1 MDIVVITGGI
11 STEREVSLST
21 GNRVCRT
28 LNENGHRA
36 ILIDPAFDYDVTLEK
51 EVMFSECSDISV
63 VTISDKPTDMAFLNN
78 LKSRGE
84 YFGKNVLEICKL
96 ADIVFIALHGENGE
110 NGKLQACFDL
120 HNIKYTGSDYLSCTL
135 SMNKTVSRSIFK
147 MNNINITKGY
157 SFNSEDKKL
166 FKSSKIGY
174 PCVIKVASGGSSI
187 GVSIVNDD
195 DEFALAVEND
205 LALDSEFVVEQ
216 FIKGR
221 EFAVGMLGG
230 EALPVIEI
238 ATDTGFY
245 DYKSKYQQGMAKETC
260 PADISDEL
268 SKKMQ
273 DMAIRA
279 SKALGS
285 RVYSRFDF
293 LVDESE
299 NIYCLENNSLPG
311 MTPISLLPQEAMAVG
326 LSYYDLVYK
335 IIELSLKKYA

>member
-21 GNRVCRT
+21 GGRVCKT

-36 ILIDPAFDYDVTLEK
+36 ILIDAVSDYDVKLDK
-51 EVMFSECSDISV
+51 ESIFSERSDGI
-63 VTISDKPTDMAFLNN
+63 TANISDKPTDVAFLNN
-78 LKSRGE
+78 LKNKGE

-120 HNIKYTGSDYLSCTL
+120 NNIKYTGSDYLSCAV
-135 SMNKTVSRSIFK
+135 SMNKIVARSIFAA
-147 MNNINITKGY
+147 NNIKITEGY
-157 SFNSEDKKL
+157 SFKSGDTEFL
-166 FKSSKIGY
+166 KSSKIGY

-187 GVSIVNDD
+187 GVSIVNND
-195 DEFALAVEND
+195 DEFAKAIED
-205 LALDSEFVVEQ
+205 SIILDSEFVVEQ

-221 EFAVGMLGG
+221 EFAVGVLGDV
-230 EALPVIEI
+230 ALPVIEI
-238 ATDTGFY
+238 ATKTGFY
-245 DYKSKYQQGMAKETC
+245 DYKNKYQKGMATETC

-273 DMAIRA
+273 DIAVRA

-285 RVYSRFDF
+285 HIYSRLDF
-293 LVDESE
+293 LVDEDE

-311 MTPISLLPQEAMAVG
+311 MTPTSLVPQEAAAIGM
-326 LSYYDLVYK
+326 SYYQLVNR

>member
-21 GNRVCRT
+21 GGRVCRT

-36 ILIDPAFDYDVTLEK
+36 ILIDAVSDYDLKLDK
-51 EVMFSECSDISV
+51 EFIFSQKNDEITA
-63 VTISDKPTDMAFLNN
+63 TISDKPTDVAFLNN
-78 LKSRGE
+78 LKKKGE

-120 HNIKYTGSDYLSCTL
+120 HNIRYTGSDYLSCAL
-135 SMNKTVSRSIFK
+135 SMNKIVSRSVFAA
-147 MNNINITKGY
+147 NNINITKGY
-157 SFNSEDKKL
+157 SFNSLDKEF
-166 FKSSKIGY
+166 FKASKIGY

-195 DEFALAVEND
+195 NEFAKAVEN
-205 LALDSEFVVEQ
+205 AIVLDSEFVVEQ

-221 EFAVGMLGG
+221 EFAVGVLGDT
-230 EALPVIEI
+230 ALPVIEI
-238 ATDTGFY
+238 ATKTGFY
-245 DYKSKYQQGMAKETC
+245 DYKNKYQKGMATETC
-260 PADISDEL
+260 PAHISDDL
-268 SKKMQ
+268 SGKMQ
-273 DMAIRA
+273 NIAIRA

-285 RVYSRFDF
+285 LVYSRFDF
-293 LVDESE
+293 LVDNAE

-311 MTPISLLPQEAMAVG
+311 MTPTSLVPQEAAAIGM
-326 LSYYDLVYK
+326 SYYQLIDK
-335 IIELSLKKYA
+335 IIELSLKKYI